1 MSEASV
7 VFTLDGVNLTIKCT
21 TEDKIKEICEK
32 YSTQITKNMNSLLFL
47 YEGNKVNF
55 DLSFKEQA
63 NEIDRNNHEMK
74 ILVNKNENNTNINN
88 NITVSNTKNTE
99 CLLDNAKSTFFS
111 RILFSYL
118 DEKIKLKVIK
128 YNKKLKNEID
138 IKLINYKFYSGKY
151 IIYETNIKGKEYD
164 GYDNLLFEGEYL
176 NGERNGKGKEYDF
189 EIKSKLKFEGEYLKG
204 KRNGKG
210 KEYFWNG
217 KLKFEGEYLNGERL
231 NGKLYNYYD
240 CNLYIDLK
248 SANGSIEEYNFNGK

>member
-1 MSEASV
+1 MSETNV
-7 VFTLDGVNLTIKCT
+7 IFTLDGVNLTIKCT

-128 YNKKLKNEID
+128 YNKKLQEKIHN
-138 IKLINYKFYSGKY
+138 KLINYKFY
-151 IIYETNIKGKEYD
+151 I
-164 GYDNLLFEGEYL
+164 
-176 NGERNGKGKEYDF
+176 
-189 EIKSKLKFEGEYLKG
+189 
-204 KRNGKG
+204 
-210 KEYFWNG
+210 
-217 KLKFEGEYLNGERL
+217 
-231 NGKLYNYYD
+231 
-240 CNLYIDLK
+240 
-248 SANGSIEEYNFNGK
+248 